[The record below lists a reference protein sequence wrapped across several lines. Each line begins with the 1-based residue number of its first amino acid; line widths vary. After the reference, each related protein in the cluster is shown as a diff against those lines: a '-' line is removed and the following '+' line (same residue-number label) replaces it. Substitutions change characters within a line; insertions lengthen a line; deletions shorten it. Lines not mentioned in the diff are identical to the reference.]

1 MKDIAIEVNLVDVCG
16 APYRDRLLEMV
27 PSSTDPSSY
36 KTFKLFDASPSFC
49 RSFLI
54 VSGCRKDESILGFM
68 PRPFGGQ
75 HWTNIIYDLGDPD
88 YTQDVI
94 VHDDGKSLTGSQEF

>member
-1 MKDIAIEVNLVDVCG
+1 MKKRDPVYMKDIAIEVNLVDVCG

-54 VSGCRKDESILGFM
+54 VSVAKTKASLNSCQDLLGVNT
-68 PRPFGGQ
+68 GQ
-75 HWTNIIYDLGDPD
+75 I
-88 YTQDVI
+88 
-94 VHDDGKSLTGSQEF
+94 